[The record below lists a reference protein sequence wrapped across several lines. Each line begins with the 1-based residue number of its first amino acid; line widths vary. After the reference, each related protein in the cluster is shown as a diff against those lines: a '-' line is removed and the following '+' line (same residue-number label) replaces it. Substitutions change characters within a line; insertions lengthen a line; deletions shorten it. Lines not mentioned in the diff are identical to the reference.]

1 MGNYLEAI
9 CVTESL
15 ILTGGKD
22 RKICVLN
29 KYNYQRLGEIDLTGG
44 LPLSELFKE
53 MINVNTGV
61 VCPRIRA
68 LSVNEE

>member
-44 LPLSELFKE
+44 LPLSELQRNDKCKHW
-53 MINVNTGV
+53 G
-61 VCPRIRA
+61 C
-68 LSVNEE
+68 LSAH